1 MKKLFYFTFLLFA
14 CETENYETGQ
24 GQYSLMQADLCE
36 LTINSHQQGT
46 SFVTDDGDAYTAKA
60 PYTATWIA
68 TADTTYRTLIY
79 YNKVDNSQA
88 EVIIASAVPTLIP
101 REHWRLKDLQQDP
114 LNIESAWLSKSGK
127 YLNLGLLVKTGRV
140 DDKEL
145 PHSVGLAQDTLLIHP
160 NGHSTAY
167 YRLLHSQNDV
177 PEYYTNRHFVS
188 ILLPTEQRPDTIRLQ
203 IQTYNGPLERIFVP

>member
-36 LTINSHQQGT
+36 LTINSQQQGT

-88 EVIIASAVPTLIP
+88 EVIKASAVPTLIP

-127 YLNLGLLVKTGRV
+127 YLNLVLTEDIWITRNGKLIAKMVNPNVSSV
-140 DDKEL
+140 DAISGILAGKVPADADR
-145 PHSVGLAQDTLLIHP
+145 HSLREE
-160 NGHSTAY
+160 
-167 YRLLHSQNDV
+167 RLSRYETND
-177 PEYYTNRHFVS
+177 
-188 ILLPTEQRPDTIRLQ
+188 
-203 IQTYNGPLERIFVP
+203 